1 MSTSEHHG
9 REHLPEAQATPKIP
23 HFFVFHF
30 SLIVDIHYLLSL
42 DMKLRLWGLLI
53 AYADNGNAYSV

>member
-30 SLIVDIHYLLSL
+30 NLIVDIHYLLSL

-53 AYADNGNAYSV
+53 AYADNGNVCSV